1 MRRSAPDA
9 LDLDGSELLISL
21 RVSRESSDG
30 HLVLTCAGPTGTTLA
45 GLEVPA
51 PEEELLSA
59 LAGRASERLEAVLV
73 HAGGR
78 TQQIRLA
85 YPDGSPIEE
94 VDWTVSTLL
103 ASDRWRTAEVTAP
116 DAMRASGASSPT
128 RGSYSQSPAFKR
140 SSSSSIN
147 GGNARKSARELE
159 VRLGKLQDAKK
170 SPLVGSVERR
180 GLEEAM
186 ASSPSKGSQSSDW
199 AAHLHGGKVLM
210 TTSLDEQHPPDN
222 IIDGDDLTYWIS
234 TGLYPQEI
242 LLELGHPANVSDV
255 WLSTTN
261 VRRVCIEGCG
271 EETAISFQTLA
282 AAELTAS
289 EPSRLQLQ
297 QLRCEG
303 QNMPTRFVKAKI
315 LSGWDDFCTV
325 HRIVVQ

>member
-1 MRRSAPDA
+1 
-9 LDLDGSELLISL
+9 
-21 RVSRESSDG
+21 
-30 HLVLTCAGPTGTTLA
+30 
-45 GLEVPA
+45 VPA

-59 LAGRASERLEAVLV
+59 LAGRASEHLETVLV
-73 HAGGR
+73 HAGDR

-94 VDWTVSTLL
+94 EDCTVSTLL
-103 ASDRWRTAEVTAP
+103 ASDRWITAEATVA
-116 DAMRASGASSPT
+116 DAQRASGASSPT
-128 RGSYSQSPAFKR
+128 KGSYSESPAFKR
-140 SSSSSIN
+140 SSSSSLN
-147 GGNARKSARELE
+147 GGHARKSARELE

-180 GLEEAM
+180 GLEEAV
-186 ASSPSKGSQSSDW
+186 ASSPSGGGQCSDW
-199 AAHLHGGKVLM
+199 AAHVHGGKVLM
-210 TTSLDEQHPPDN
+210 ATSLDEQHPPHN
-222 IIDGDDLTYWIS
+222 VIDGGDLTYWIS

-271 EETAISFQTLA
+271 EESAISFQTLA
-282 AAELTAS
+282 AAELSAS

-303 QNMPTRFVKAKI
+303 QNVPTRFVKAKI

-325 HRIVVQ
+325 HRIVVH